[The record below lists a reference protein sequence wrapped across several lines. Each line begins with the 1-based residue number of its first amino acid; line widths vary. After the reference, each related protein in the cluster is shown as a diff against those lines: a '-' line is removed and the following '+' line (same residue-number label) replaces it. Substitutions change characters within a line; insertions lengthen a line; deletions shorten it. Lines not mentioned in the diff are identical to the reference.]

1 MAINWTNNGT
11 NNKWSENT
19 TAIFEATGDL
29 PSWVTSGQI
38 DGNAYYVTSDGT
50 TTKATGTNDGAVYS
64 NGKLTITV
72 NINMDINDWTVQVF
86 GTNSSNVL
94 RWPGFG
100 AVSDSWADPGCQ
112 ADDAESGDLTHRIIR
127 TYEQQQSDGSWSAVD
142 KINRSIEGTYRITYN
157 VSDGRLS
164 AEPVTRTVTL
174 PKYIATPAA
183 LKGCGFTP
191 ASIEMLDD
199 GQPRYRLVKRSEA
212 DDGEG
217 WTMSG
222 AIEHAESLGGSVACA
237 STAEKHNQLALAYL
251 SEFDKFVDTVDR
263 DTRFWLGA
271 PWNSNLGRYQ
281 WIDGLDPQFTYGYS
295 IDASQDPD
303 SSAFDDAG
311 YTLGRYPC
319 AVLDDVSYDPWGKL
333 GYILDRVPLDP
344 TQEAGN
350 WASGKPSAR
359 NGRVGEAGNNF
370 MYVQSDQHWNHTTGD
385 QTMGYYLQMPC
396 ATSWMP
402 AHSSMEITHVSGTF
416 TWEEARLDALERGGQ
431 LAAIRYTSQQQLIS
445 GLNQSGWLG
454 GVRVQFRQGSRS
466 DGDIDAGS
474 IAGRKYW
481 YWTHS
486 TTPASIV
493 ETSRMT
499 PRSQLIHIKTSG
511 HVSGTVQDSVP
522 EYSPCCLPSSAA
534 FATTGYSFKPGY
546 ATRKFGGHGGSVH
559 VFGAFPN
566 GGEGID
572 YTNLWAIDYKGVWR
586 HLPSQLNMRY
596 GSYGVPQVNIGI
608 IMGKSKAK
616 NNSYEQRVAA
626 FSTGIFITQG
636 AVSRWNSY
644 SGPKGWDGYVYVG
657 GKDGQQ
663 IAIRP
668 TDTQIQ
674 TVSQI
679 KMCTD

>member
-38 DGNAYYVTSDGT
+38 DGDAYYVTSDGT

-100 AVSDSWADPGCQ
+100 AVSDPWADPGCQ

-127 TYEQQQSDGSWSAVD
+127 TYERQQSDGSWSAVD
-142 KINRSIEGTYRITYN
+142 KIDRSIEGTYRITYN

-174 PKYIATPAA
+174 PKFIATPAA

-319 AVLDDVSYDPWGKL
+319 AVLDDVSHATWGKL
-333 GYILDRVPLDP
+333 GYILDRVPLDS
-344 TQEAGN
+344 TQEADFDAPLDPQDPTPGARAHFGGGLMNGIHDIFVEDWSSEFVGMGDYPDNTKAFPKAVGTTFDGIALDTGVRCIIYSEEDFQGDVVVDITGPIVVNNAMIHYNADDPYAGPPTAADVAAGLSSSWSTLDFRNMEMELTSNSGVSFTNKTTLESPLRGN
-350 WASGKPSAR
+350 DP
-359 NGRVGEAGNNF
+359 
-370 MYVQSDQHWNHTTGD
+370 Q
-385 QTMGYYLQMPC
+385 
-396 ATSWMP
+396 
-402 AHSSMEITHVSGTF
+402 
-416 TWEEARLDALERGGQ
+416 
-431 LAAIRYTSQQQLIS
+431 
-445 GLNQSGWLG
+445 QSGVTIDELFPES
-454 GVRVQFRQGSRS
+454 VRYWSNDLLPDGNHYMQTWSFGSLKL
-466 DGDIDAGS
+466 
-474 IAGRKYW
+474 RK
-481 YWTHS
+481 
-486 TTPASIV
+486 
-493 ETSRMT
+493 
-499 PRSQLIHIKTSG
+499 
-511 HVSGTVQDSVP
+511 VS
-522 EYSPCCLPSSAA
+522 
-534 FATTGYSFKPGY
+534 
-546 ATRKFGGHGGSVH
+546 
-559 VFGAFPN
+559 
-566 GGEGID
+566 
-572 YTNLWAIDYKGVWR
+572 
-586 HLPSQLNMRY
+586 
-596 GSYGVPQVNIGI
+596 
-608 IMGKSKAK
+608 
-616 NNSYEQRVAA
+616 
-626 FSTGIFITQG
+626 
-636 AVSRWNSY
+636 
-644 SGPKGWDGYVYVG
+644 
-657 GKDGQQ
+657 
-663 IAIRP
+663 
-668 TDTQIQ
+668 
-674 TVSQI
+674 
-679 KMCTD
+679 